1 MTDYRRG
8 CIAMAL
14 LGALA
19 IAGVAPR
26 ADAAKK
32 RTKRA
37 ATTTKKAVTTT
48 STVPVTTTTLPP
60 PFVQNFTAEGALASL
75 QSTGRNVSVNVVTL
89 NATAMISVSM
99 NTASLVEPEGRT
111 SRVRVGSPTS
121 LTDMVVSSG
130 AFTLNGGT
138 QTGITCRESGGIEAP
153 YGFELLTSGATWIL
167 NQLSAGVRTPLA
179 SGPLPAAP
187 AKGPQEL
194 VPSDGF
200 EKAALKFTAAQ
211 FIPLELSCRG
221 AAGSP
226 GQIVGK
232 AFGKVVVTLPVG
244 AMPGPGGA
252 GFVLFSD
259 RSAGSSTSKG
269 VFGPIT
275 ITAI

>member
-1 MTDYRRG
+1 MHRHGIARSAGDRGGGPTRRRREEAYEAGGHNDEEGRDDYLDRAGDHDDSPATLRPELHRR
-8 CIAMAL
+8 
-14 LGALA
+14 
-19 IAGVAPR
+19 
-26 ADAAKK
+26 
-32 RTKRA
+32 
-37 ATTTKKAVTTT
+37 
-48 STVPVTTTTLPP
+48 
-60 PFVQNFTAEGALASL
+60 GALASL

-138 QTGITCRESGGIEAP
+138 QTGITCRESRGIEAP

-232 AFGKVVVTLPVG
+232 AFGEVVVTLPVG